1 MLIASSQ
8 IVNQSR
14 TMFLSRSCGHI
25 LCYWMIRILLC
36 YVLLTIASES
46 LLVTAFSFLSSSSSI
61 KDKNPIL
68 FVPMGLML
76 NDQSD
81 LLSYPKQG
89 SPMHGKRL
97 YKQWN
102 AFIKVTPST
111 STTCLFDGIG
121 NNDNQQPPGGGKS
134 NDNPWS
140 HFLNPN
146 YKESDNL
153 QKAREFASENS
164 LPISYNNDIN
174 PSSSKET
181 NEDSS
186 DASSSSPSSSMIL
199 SNSNDEDAQ
208 ASQPDG
214 KVLLTADQLAKNPY
228 ISIVSKLTP
237 SEMISK
243 FTSSAHPRVQNAVR
257 TTILGMIGGFP
268 QLGFETSAV
277 TSGQTLASLMFQ
289 LQMTGYMFKVCMTL
303 SIALLLIVFHW
314 KKSSYALV
322 SLHFS
327 QVNKS
332 IGRPRDISTLAFFL

>member
-14 TMFLSRSCGHI
+14 TIFLSRSCGHI
-25 LCYWMIRILLC
+25 LCSWMIRILLC
-36 YVLLTIASES
+36 YVMLTIASES
-46 LLVTAFSFLSSSSSI
+46 LLVTAFSLLSSSSSI

-68 FVPMGLML
+68 FLPTGLIL
-76 NDQSD
+76 YDQSA

-89 SPMHGKRL
+89 NLVHPKRL
-97 YKQWN
+97 HKRWN
-102 AFIKVTPST
+102 AFNKATPST
-111 STTCLFDGIG
+111 STTCLFAGIG

-186 DASSSSPSSSMIL
+186 DASSSSSSSSPSSSMIL
-199 SNSNDEDAQ
+199 SSSNDEDSQ
-208 ASQPDG
+208 AGQPDG

-257 TTILGMIGGFP
+257 TTILGMIGGLP

-289 LQMTGYMFKVCMTL
+289 LQMTGYMFKVCMIL
-303 SIALLLIVFHW
+303 CIVLYCIVVVDCFSLEELDVFDSLLAL
-314 KKSSYALV
+314 
-322 SLHFS
+322 
-327 QVNKS
+327 
-332 IGRPRDISTLAFFL
+332 